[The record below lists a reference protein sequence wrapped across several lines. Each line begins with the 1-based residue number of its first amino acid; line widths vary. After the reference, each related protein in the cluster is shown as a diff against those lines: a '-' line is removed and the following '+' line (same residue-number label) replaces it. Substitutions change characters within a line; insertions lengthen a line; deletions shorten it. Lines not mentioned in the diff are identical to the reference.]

1 MHQPTQHPITRP
13 RLALLIDAE
22 NARAAQLPQVMA
34 YVAGY
39 GKPTVRR
46 AYGNWMTPQLAP
58 WKKLMQPLCIRP
70 CQQFQHTKSKNAADI
85 ALVMD
90 AMDLLH
96 QRTVDGFCIVS
107 SDSDYTGL
115 ATRIQEAGL
124 PVHGF
129 GQRETAPCFVAACET
144 FVFLDAPEA
153 SRGMLTAHSSGPLS

>member
-1 MHQPTQHPITRP
+1 MQQPPNLISRP

-22 NARAAQLPQVMA
+22 NARAAQLPQVLA
-34 YVAGY
+34 YIAGY

-46 AYGNWMTPQLAP
+46 AYGNWMTPQLTP
-58 WKKLMQPLCIRP
+58 WKKVMQSLGIRP
-70 CQQFQHTKSKNAADI
+70 CQQFQHTKGKNASDI

-96 QRTVDGFCIVS
+96 QRNVDGFCIVS

-129 GQRETAPCFVAACET
+129 GQRGTSPTFVAACET
-144 FVFLDAPEA
+144 FVFLDGLPVSASEA
-153 SRGMLTAHSSGPLS
+153 RDALTSPAG